1 MALIGGVTLNLTGS
15 GEPERIAGAR
25 VSPALFPML
34 GVQPHLGRTFLEEE
48 DQPGRDHV
56 VILGHELWR
65 RRFAADP
72 QIVGRTITLD
82 SDLYEVIGV
91 LPADFHFPKLSLL
104 YAATVAAARPELW
117 KPFALQPQEMSPV
130 GDYNY
135 VCIARLAPGVSVSA
149 ARSELRAVMF
159 GMPASILRTE
169 LEASIRPL
177 QEQMADRSSVGLK
190 LLLAAVGVVLF
201 VGCVNITN
209 LLLTRMSGRRREIA
223 IRAAIGAS
231 RRRLFRQ
238 LLLES
243 WTLSALG
250 GLCGLFVAYGV
261 IGLIL
266 SVAPP
271 DLPRLDE
278 VGLNSRVFLFAV
290 MVSAL
295 TGMLIGLLPAL
306 RFANADLYQSMTS
319 VASRSA
325 TANRAT
331 GRIRSLLVGVEVGIT
346 ALCVFTGGLLVRSFV
361 NLLSVDRGFE
371 TARIITVDVSLSA
384 ARFPTIAKKAELI
397 KTSIERLQA
406 LPGVVSVGVTNKLPL
421 TGEGSNNAMIAEGAV
436 TTERPAADI
445 RTVNTDFLRAMD
457 IPLYKGRNFDE
468 RDRNRNVALISKATA
483 EHLWPQDSAIG
494 KRFRLGAETRPPIE
508 VIGIAGDVHGAGL
521 DRKPEFT
528 LYVPYWQGSF
538 NPRGVSF
545 IVRTDLEPSALSH
558 DIRAALHDVDSEL
571 PLSEFRT
578 MDDVLSESIAQRRF
592 QMNLVLS
599 FALAA
604 LVLASL
610 GVYGVMSYSVVQRTR
625 EFGIRIALGA
635 APRVVLQS
643 VIVKA
648 LAPVVVG
655 LSLALPAAMA
665 AASWLRSLLFGV
677 VGNDPT
683 TLLGSA
689 AILLVMAVLA
699 AYIPARRASLV
710 DPVVSLRQE

>member
-1 MALIGGVTLNLTGS
+1 
-15 GEPERIAGAR
+15 
-25 VSPALFPML
+25 
-34 GVQPHLGRTFLEEE
+34 
-48 DQPGRDHV
+48 
-56 VILGHELWR
+56 
-65 RRFAADP
+65 
-72 QIVGRTITLD
+72 
-82 SDLYEVIGV
+82 
-91 LPADFHFPKLSLL
+91 
-104 YAATVAAARPELW
+104 
-117 KPFALQPQEMSPV
+117 
-130 GDYNY
+130 
-135 VCIARLAPGVSVSA
+135 
-149 ARSELRAVMF
+149 
-159 GMPASILRTE
+159 
-169 LEASIRPL
+169 
-177 QEQMADRSSVGLK
+177 
-190 LLLAAVGVVLF
+190 
-201 VGCVNITN
+201 
-209 LLLTRMSGRRREIA
+209 
-223 IRAAIGAS
+223 
-231 RRRLFRQ
+231 
-238 LLLES
+238 
-243 WTLSALG
+243 
-250 GLCGLFVAYGV
+250 
-261 IGLIL
+261 
-266 SVAPP
+266 
-271 DLPRLDE
+271 
-278 VGLNSRVFLFAV
+278 
-290 MVSAL
+290 
-295 TGMLIGLLPAL
+295 
-306 RFANADLYQSMTS
+306 
-319 VASRSA
+319 
-325 TANRAT
+325 
-331 GRIRSLLVGVEVGIT
+331 
-346 ALCVFTGGLLVRSFV
+346 V

-406 LPGVVSVGVTNKLPL
+406 LPGVASVGVTNKLPL
-421 TGEGSNNAMIAEGAV
+421 AGEGSNNAMIAEGAV

-445 RTVNTDFLRAMD
+445 RTVNTDFLRAMG
-457 IPLYKGRNFDE
+457 IPLYSGRIFDE
-468 RDRNRNVALISKATA
+468 RDRNRNIAVISQATA
-483 EHLWPQDSAIG
+483 EYLWPHDSAIG

-545 IVRTDLEPSALSH
+545 IVRTDLEPFALSH
-558 DIRAALHDVDSEL
+558 DIRGALHDVDSEL
-571 PLSEFRT
+571 PLSAFRT

-610 GVYGVMSYSVVQRTR
+610 GVYGVMSYSVVQRTG